1 MKFLN
6 KITLSLVITVSL
18 VFNIYS
24 QELDYN
30 RSSLHM
36 ILIETNDFPN
46 KKAVMSSWSNY
57 PFPDKYNEHDIEI
70 NNFNPNAITITEE
83 EMKNAGIVDASE
95 MGLPSTGMFSLE
107 DQILPLQINKYIK
120 ENKIAARLI
129 KEWFDDGEGNWST
142 DIIAKRGIY
151 NASELD
157 KSAIQSAARG
167 ESILADAGEQLI
179 QNTFIVFNKLEFVSN
194 EVIALPAK
202 EFALEKAKQIP
213 NELLRTTAIEA
224 AEAAYLKAREGYSV
238 WTKSW
243 LYQLVWSDEILY
255 DIYNNYWGK
264 DFDELLMSDSFELK
278 LLGRESASS
287 LVLFSLKEQRSEE
300 QIIDLATVR
309 NIDNTYSKL
318 QKKYDQFKPVISVKS
333 INPVVADIGLK
344 EGVTKKDKYDV
355 FEIVYDPV
363 TKKTVYKK
371 VTTIKV
377 DKDKI
382 WDNRYS
388 LDGNTSKLLGTH
400 FKKGKNVEP
409 GMILKLVK

>member
-1 MKFLN
+1 MSFSRVL
-6 KITLSLVITVSL
+6 LSSVLFISL
-18 VFNIYS
+18 SFSAYS
-24 QELDYN
+24 QQLDYN

-36 ILIETNDFPN
+36 VLIETDDFPN
-46 KKAVMSSWSNY
+46 KEFVMKSWDNY
-57 PFPDKYNEHDIEI
+57 PFPDKYNKHDIGI
-70 NNFNPNAITITEE
+70 KSIDPSKITITDE
-83 EMKNAGIVDASE
+83 EMKNAGIVDVSE
-95 MGLPSTGMFSLE
+95 LGVPNTGMFTLE
-107 DQILPLQINKYIK
+107 DQILPLQIEKYIK
-120 ENKIAARLI
+120 DNNIAAHLI
-129 KEWFDDGEGNWST
+129 KAWFDDGRGNWSMNT
-142 DIIAKRGIY
+142 IQERGIY

-194 EVIALPAK
+194 DVVALPLK
-202 EFALEKAKQIP
+202 ELALEKANQLP
-213 NELLRTTAIEA
+213 NEIMKSAAIEA
-224 AEAAYLKAREGYSV
+224 AELAYEKAKEGYSV

-243 LYQLVWSDEILY
+243 LYQIVWSEEILN
-255 DIYNNYWGK
+255 DIYLNYWDK
-264 DFDELLMSDSFELK
+264 DFNELLNSDSFELK

-318 QKKYDQFKPVISVKS
+318 QKKYDAFKPVISVKS
-333 INPVVADIGLK
+333 INPVIADIGLK

-355 FEIVYDPV
+355 FEVVYDPV

-377 DKDKI
+377 DKNNI

-388 LDGNTSKLLGTH
+388 LDQNTSNLTGTH
-400 FKKGKNVEP
+400 FMKGKKVEP